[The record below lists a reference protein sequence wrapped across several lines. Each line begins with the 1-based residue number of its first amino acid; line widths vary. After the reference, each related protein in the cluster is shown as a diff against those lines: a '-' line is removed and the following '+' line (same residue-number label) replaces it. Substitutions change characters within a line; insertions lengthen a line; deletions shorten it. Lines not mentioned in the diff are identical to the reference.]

1 MDPLIAPTKVR
12 PRVPPTWAIVLA
24 GPVIGTV
31 YFWVIYLLA
40 EAGCAEE
47 LELVDETV
55 LRLVVLAGGVASAVL
70 LTAFAWRAG
79 RVRRSVPV
87 DRSAETTAETTADI
101 VDDSERFMATTGLML
116 LGLFM
121 LFTAFLAVPVIG
133 MTLC

>member
-1 MDPLIAPTKVR
+1 MEPLIAPTKVR
-12 PRVPPTWAIVLA
+12 PRMPPTWAIVLA

-79 RVRRSVPV
+79 RLRRSVPV
-87 DRSAETTAETTADI
+87 DRSAETTADI

>member
-1 MDPLIAPTKVR
+1 MEPLIAPTRIR
-12 PRVPPTWAIVLA
+12 PRMPPTWAIVLA

-40 EAGCAEE
+40 EAGCSEE

-79 RVRRSVPV
+79 RLRR
-87 DRSAETTAETTADI
+87 TTDTT
-101 VDDSERFMATTGLML
+101 DDTERFMATTGLTL
-116 LGLFM
+116 LGLFL
-121 LFTAFLAVPVIG
+121 LFIAFLALPVIG
-133 MTLC
+133 MSLC

>member
-12 PRVPPTWAIVLA
+12 PRMPPTWAIVLA

-79 RVRRSVPV
+79 RLRRTA
-87 DRSAETTAETTADI
+87 SANTT
-101 VDDSERFMATTGLML
+101 DDTERFMATTGLML
-116 LGLFM
+116 LGLFL
-121 LFTAFLAVPVIG
+121 LFIAFLAVPVIG
-133 MTLC
+133 MSLC

>member
-1 MDPLIAPTKVR
+1 MEPLIAPTKVR
-12 PRVPPTWAIVLA
+12 PRMPPTWAIVLA

-79 RVRRSVPV
+79 RLRRAS
-87 DRSAETTAETTADI
+87 SANST
-101 VDDSERFMATTGLML
+101 DDTERFMATTGLML
-116 LGLFM
+116 LGLFL
-121 LFTAFLAVPVIG
+121 LFIAFLAVPVIG
-133 MTLC
+133 MSLC